1 MKAFKKLATLSMALL
16 MAFGVSAFAG
26 CKKGGNTDTSS
37 PSTETSSTTSEENSE
52 EKNYTCYGFVV
63 LNADGTKVG
72 EGYQV
77 QVCKVNED
85 GTVGSCLRPLP
96 VENGI
101 CVYNITNITEP
112 GVYEAHVLDA
122 ESNTVE
128 LKETV
133 RTSANAFGEYT
144 LILAE

>member
-16 MAFGVSAFAG
+16 MALGVSAFAG
-26 CKKGGNTDTSS
+26 CKKDGNTDTSS
-37 PSTETSSTTSEENSE
+37 PSTETSSTTSEE
-52 EKNYTCYGFVV
+52 KTYTCYEFVV

-77 QVCKVNED
+77 NLCFVNED